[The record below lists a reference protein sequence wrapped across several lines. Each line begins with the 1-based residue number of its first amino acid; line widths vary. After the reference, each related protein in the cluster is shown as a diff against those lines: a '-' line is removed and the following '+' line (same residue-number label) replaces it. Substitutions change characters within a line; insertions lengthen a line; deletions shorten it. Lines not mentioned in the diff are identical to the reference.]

1 MEITSIHRED
11 IMTDFQFK
19 ALLKMILDIAERTD
33 DVQEIRKSLKE
44 FIGEQTKES
53 NKDE

>member
-1 MEITSIHRED
+1 MDTAANQRED

-33 DVQEIRKSLKE
+33 DVQEIRKSLKA
-44 FIGEQTKES
+44 FIGEQKQES
-53 NKDE
+53 NKDD